1 MKLNIPENFYKEEVR
16 DDFTIPSEMKHCGAA
31 QLEVLA
37 QLDDICRKYGLHYFA
52 LYGTLL
58 GAVRD
63 KGFIPWDDDLDIGML
78 RSDLITLERIAPQVF
93 PDDLHMVTYR
103 SLKGFDSLLPRVT
116 NCLNHLG
123 SPETIKERMKKYH
136 GCPYVVGLDI
146 FPLDYVPASEDER
159 DLQLNLLKILETCRL
174 AWLADDVSI
183 SNRRYLTVQVEQTFN
198 VVIDEHSSSEEINC
212 QLLKLEDAVCAM
224 YGPADSDEVA
234 ITFLQLNLDRRFPA
248 KAFTNYIMQ
257 PFEFTEI
264 PVPLGYHEFLT
275 AYYGDYMVKIN
286 EPSSH
291 EYPFYKSQ
299 KAVLEQAGIFIDYDH
314 MNIL

>member
-1 MKLNIPENFYKEEVR
+1 M
-16 DDFTIPSEMKHCGAA
+16 
-31 QLEVLA
+31 
-37 QLDDICRKYGLHYFA
+37 
-52 LYGTLL
+52 
-58 GAVRD
+58 
-63 KGFIPWDDDLDIGML
+63 
-78 RSDLITLERIAPQVF
+78 
-93 PDDLHMVTYR
+93 
-103 SLKGFDSLLPRVT
+103 LPRGT

-159 DLQLNLLKILETCRL
+159 DLQ
-174 AWLADDVSI
+174 V
-183 SNRRYLTVQVEQTFN
+183 NR
-198 VVIDEHSSSEEINC
+198 DC
-212 QLLKLEDAVCAM
+212 
-224 YGPADSDEVA
+224 
-234 ITFLQLNLDRRFPA
+234 RFPA
-248 KAFTNYIMQ
+248 KAFTNIIMQ

-291 EYPFYKSQ
+291 EYPFYRSQ

>member
-16 DDFTIPSEMKHCGAA
+16 DDFTIPSEMKHCWAA

-93 PDDLHMVTYR
+93 PDDLHMVTYQ
-103 SLKGFDSLLPRVT
+103 SVTGFDALLPRVT
-116 NCLNHLG
+116 NGLTSFG
-123 SPETIKERMKKYH
+123 SPEKIKERMEKYH
-136 GCPYVVGLDI
+136 GCPYVVGVDI

-159 DLQLNLLKILETCRL
+159 DLQLNLLKILEACRL
-174 AWLADDVSI
+174 AWLADDLSI
-183 SNRRYLTVQVEQTFN
+183 SNRRYMTVQVEQTFN
-198 VVIDEHSSSEEINC
+198 VVIDEQSSRDDINN
-212 QLLKLEDAVCAM
+212 QLRKLEEAVCAM
-224 YGPADSDEVA
+224 YGPNDSDEVA

-275 AYYGDYMVKIN
+275 VNYGDYMVKIKG
-286 EPSSH
+286 PSGH
-291 EYPFYKSQ
+291 EYPFYKQQ
-299 KAVLEQAGIFIDYDH
+299 KALLEQAGIFIDYDH
-314 MNIL
+314 MEIR

>member
-16 DDFTIPSEMKHCGAA
+16 DDFTIPSEMKHCWAA

-93 PDDLHMVTYR
+93 PDDLHMVTYQ
-103 SLKGFDSLLPRVT
+103 SVTGFDALLPRVT
-116 NCLNHLG
+116 NGLTSFG
-123 SPETIKERMKKYH
+123 SPEKIKERMEKYH
-136 GCPYVVGLDI
+136 GCPYVVGVDI
-146 FPLDYVPASEDER
+146 FPLDYVPASEEER
-159 DLQLNLLKILETCRL
+159 DLQVSLLNILESCRQT
-174 AWLADDVSI
+174 WLTDDAII
-183 SNRRYLTVQVEQTFN
+183 SHRRYLTVQVEQTFN

-234 ITFLQLNLDRRFPA
+234 ITFLQQNWDRRFPD
-248 KAFTNYIMQ
+248 KSFTNLIMQ